1 MEALKET
8 RLRIEMR
15 HVKTGLQLLQLEVRE
30 IKVNTDSNRHLS
42 VGTRTYFRQE
52 LIMVTSACCTQPI
65 KLVRLT

>member
-30 IKVNTDSNRHLS
+30 IKVK
-42 VGTRTYFRQE
+42 
-52 LIMVTSACCTQPI
+52 PI
-65 KLVRLT
+65 PIAIRV